1 MTSRSPCQ
9 PQPFCDSVCS
19 LVLLHFLSIRTLHV
33 PSKSTA
39 QCVSQLGGRPSV
51 SIHTVVHQWYPREV
65 WADLF
70 LSGTLW
76 GPLTHAAEHKAT
88 SCQMRNKAITSGHTG
103 PFSPLTSLP
112 ECHPVPKWFLEE
124 GERPWKKKRALQSS
138 HWAKRTGWDH
148 VVLVLFTQFCIIL
161 VISLVRKLAT
171 EGFCLGGTGLEL
183 ITNKSESLLHS

>member
-112 ECHPVPKWFLEE
+112 ECHPVPKWFFKRRRETLEE
-124 GERPWKKKRALQSS
+124 K
-138 HWAKRTGWDH
+138 
-148 VVLVLFTQFCIIL
+148 
-161 VISLVRKLAT
+161 
-171 EGFCLGGTGLEL
+171 EGFAFIPLSKENWLRPCCSCFVYTILHNIGDFFSKKTGHWRVLSWWNW
-183 ITNKSESLLHS
+183 TRADH